1 MVVVWGMEVW
11 RGLGE
16 SRRSKGLWRGLA
28 TCGVLGKS
36 KGESQ
41 RWMQRHVKV
50 RGEGGGRRS
59 VVGGRWVVVAGDG
72 RWVVVA
78 GDWEMGGGGK

>member
-1 MVVVWGMEVW
+1 MVGVGGREVW
-11 RGLGE
+11 RVLGE
-16 SRRSKGLWRGLA
+16 LRGIKGLWRGLA

-50 RGEGGGRRS
+50 RRAGGWMFGE
-59 VVGGRWVVVAGDG
+59 
-72 RWVVVA
+72 
-78 GDWEMGGGGK
+78 

>member
-50 RGEGGGRRS
+50 RGGGG
-59 VVGGRWVVVAGDG
+59 WA
-72 RWVVVA
+72 
-78 GDWEMGGGGK
+78 GGG